1 MMLITSPAEAV
12 SNMTCAS
19 ISYCFVMILCIARY
33 TNTPVS
39 TQINSTDN
47 TAPITSANRHTM
59 ENVIL
64 NDNDNDNDNNNDND
78 NDNENDNE
86 NDNDNH
92 NDNDNDNYNDNDN
105 DNDNNTITITTMT
118 MITITITIMIM
129 IITLFKSQIKF
140 TS

>member
-78 NDNENDNE
+78 NDNENDN
-86 NDNDNH
+86 
-92 NDNDNDNYNDNDN
+92 DNDNYNDNDN
-105 DNDNNTITITTMT
+105 DNDNNTITITITTMITTMT
-118 MITITITIMIM
+118 MITITIMIM